1 MVAHNEALMGIE
13 SEARKIFG
21 DNTAEWMTRPSRL
34 LDGMAPA
41 ELAITPE
48 GARVVLHELEQEK
61 AVLKAKKRSRHAQ
74 AQQKQGYGQAV
85 EVLAR

>member
-1 MVAHNEALMGIE
+1 MVAHSAALISVE

-21 DNTAEWMTRPSRL
+21 DHTAEWMRRPSRL

-74 AQQKQGYGQAV
+74 AQQKQVYGQAV
-85 EVLAR
+85 VVQAR